1 MRSLKQIGNLGEDL
15 AERYLKK
22 QGWKILSR
30 NYGAH
35 GGEIDII
42 GYRWGVL
49 AYFEVKSRSNDSF
62 GSPSDAVDN
71 EKLRKIKSA
80 AWDFKKLYCVK
91 NKVPVGTRFGNV
103 KKKRIRRERIDV
115 VEVYF
120 HPDYSLQRIN
130 HIKDWGSR
138 L

>member
-1 MRSLKQIGNLGEDL
+1 MRSLKQIGNLGEEL
-15 AERYLKK
+15 AESYLKK

-30 NYGAH
+30 NYSAH

-49 AYFEVKSRSNDSF
+49 VYFEVKSRSNDSF
-62 GSPSDAVDN
+62 GSPSDAVDS

-80 AWDFKKLYCVK
+80 ARDFKNLYCRK
-91 NKVPVGTRFGNV
+91 QKVPVSTIFGNV
-103 KKKRIRRERIDV
+103 KEKRIRRERIDV

-120 HPDYSLQRIN
+120 RPDYSLHRIN